1 MLRQSG
7 RLGQTPG
14 GSNAF
19 PSDFYNAINRGDREG
34 AMLSI
39 REEAGLPDGT
49 PSPRAQELVEN
60 GEWDGKRME
69 SLRCLG
75 LVNCAGFISGDS
87 KRFCG
92 KLRCVIA
99 AHKKAGGI
107 PPGWYMT
114 ASPKCY
120 QAKPVLPIEANG
132 GPITS
137 GGAAL
142 LSQTTLPFEL
152 SKGQWRFVMEAWLE
166 KSLAVASLG
175 SEEPGDGDEPGQ
187 ETGAVWHMPN
197 MSQWRDDED
206 DEGGNAYA
214 AEPEVGAR
222 VPPRLAVDTNL
233 DRSER
238 QEDRAA
244 QELGEL
250 VRRLMR
256 DVTGLKERE
265 YDLETQL
272 DLLRTEHGGLTG
284 DLARAQTELGAMR
297 THVGHMIGRVQRME
311 DDRGSSGQDVQAS
324 VDALSFDL
332 LDPQGT
338 IARMKRQISELNDKF
353 DSGGGVTCHGVAFG
367 SQTEFVKWYKLK
379 GITNHAIFMDA
390 VAVLHSITDAVVS
403 DEQYNKTRESQTK
416 NEFDNSLESTMVS
429 SFNTMV
435 PSGLIGGRVVKEGG
449 AAAVQLKR
457 CMATFDV
464 WEPIG
469 MERGLSHEIVT
480 GVGAVSQEVSEY
492 QASCTNDPE
501 VRLLAQGLLGDSVNF
516 CRELVLFVSVQ
527 NKHLTQGTKYTKEQV
542 WGMQL
547 DIILQILSEL
557 SQQRRGL
564 ATSAR
569 KEPALY
575 AWAMLKARVIQ
586 ERLRANKF
594 EDDPSLNGIIM
605 RKIMLQG
612 GSDALKVKIDK
623 IDEVAKKVADYH
635 RINNSDVKSL
645 QDRISKL
652 EKK

>member
-1 MLRQSG
+1 
-7 RLGQTPG
+7 
-14 GSNAF
+14 
-19 PSDFYNAINRGDREG
+19 
-34 AMLSI
+34 
-39 REEAGLPDGT
+39 
-49 PSPRAQELVEN
+49 
-60 GEWDGKRME
+60 
-69 SLRCLG
+69 
-75 LVNCAGFISGDS
+75 
-87 KRFCG
+87 
-92 KLRCVIA
+92 
-99 AHKKAGGI
+99 
-107 PPGWYMT
+107 
-114 ASPKCY
+114 
-120 QAKPVLPIEANG
+120 
-132 GPITS
+132 
-137 GGAAL
+137 
-142 LSQTTLPFEL
+142 
-152 SKGQWRFVMEAWLE
+152 MEAWLE
-166 KSLAVASLG
+166 RSLAVQSLE
-175 SEEPGDGDEPGQ
+175 SEEPDDDDNEPN
-187 ETGAVWHMPN
+187 EATGSVWDMPN
-197 MSQWRDDED
+197 MTHWRDDED
-206 DEGGNAYA
+206 GGGGDDYVPGEGAGT
-214 AEPEVGAR
+214 R
-222 VPPRLAVDTNL
+222 VPPGLAINTAL
-233 DRSER
+233 DDPSPQEER
-238 QEDRAA
+238 AS
-244 QELGEL
+244 QELGAL
-250 VRRLMR
+250 VRRLLN
-256 DVTGLKERE
+256 DVNGLKNRE
-265 YDLETQL
+265 SNLLTQL
-272 DLLRTEHGGLTG
+272 KILRTEHGGLAG
-284 DLARAQTELGAMR
+284 DLARAHQEIGAMR
-297 THVGHMIGRVQRME
+297 THVGHMIGRVQRAE
-311 DDRGSSGQDVQAS
+311 DDKGSLGQDVQAS
-324 VDALSFDL
+324 VDALSFDM

-338 IARMKRQISELNDKF
+338 IARIKHQISELNDKF
-353 DSGGGVTCHGVAFG
+353 DSGGGVSCHGVAFG
-367 SQTEFVKWYKLK
+367 SQTEFVKWYKQK
-379 GITNHAIFMDA
+379 KITNHAMFMDA

-464 WEPIG
+464 WEPAG
-469 MERGLSHEIVT
+469 MERGLSHEIVA
-480 GVGAVSQEVSEY
+480 GVAAVSQEVVEY

-547 DIILQILSEL
+547 DIMLQILSEL

-612 GSDALKVKIDK
+612 GSDALKGKIVKIDK
-623 IDEVAKKVADYH
+623 VAQKMTDYH

-645 QDRISKL
+645 QERISKL